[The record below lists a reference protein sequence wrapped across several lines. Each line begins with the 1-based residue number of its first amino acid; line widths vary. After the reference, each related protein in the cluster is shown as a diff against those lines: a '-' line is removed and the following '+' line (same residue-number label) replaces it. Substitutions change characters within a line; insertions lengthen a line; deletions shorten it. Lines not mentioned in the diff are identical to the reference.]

1 MQPQN
6 KDYLEKDF
14 NKHRPKLLMP
24 IMNTIIA
31 IAAIALMTKVSI
43 VNNVSIL
50 WLIVFIIL
58 MLIFAGGSWYTSF
71 VLKRQNKK
79 ATMDF
84 QKETELLFEAV
95 YELKKGTYIEPKT
108 PVIFEIC
115 EEYKPIEKVTY
126 SKISRAFLP
135 KIEHEIL
142 VNLGPTCSGLNI
154 SRDTLEVNG
163 FSGCAPY
170 SIWRNKRLSLPDY
183 KEGSLKLKM
192 DGYNKVKKLTLKI
205 LNQVDSYYDK
215 KSGIFAI
222 GDIKPTILDDN
233 IKIGENVIVSL
244 YENQV
249 KCIYVILESNLLL
262 K

>member
-1 MQPQN
+1 MNRQN

-14 NKHRPKLLMP
+14 AKHQPKLFMP
-24 IMNTIIA
+24 IMNTLIA
-31 IAAIALMTKVSI
+31 IGAIVLMIKVAI
-43 VNNVSIL
+43 TNNVKII
-50 WLIVFIIL
+50 WLIIFIVL
-58 MLIFAGGSWYTSF
+58 MLVFAGGSWYTSF
-71 VLKRQNKK
+71 VLKRKNKK
-79 ATMDF
+79 ATVDF
-84 QKETELLFEAV
+84 QKETELLFNAV

-108 PVIFEIC
+108 PVLFEISK
-115 EEYKPIEKVTY
+115 EYKPIEKVSYT
-126 SKISRAFLP
+126 KISRAFIP
-135 KIEHEIL
+135 NIEHEIL

-154 SRDTLEVNG
+154 SNETLEVIG

-170 SIWRNKRLSLPDY
+170 SIWRNKKLRLPEY
-183 KEGSLKLKM
+183 TEGSLKLKM

-222 GDIKPTILDDN
+222 GDIRKTVLDDN

-249 KCIYVILESNLLL
+249 KCVYVILKSNLLL

>member
-1 MQPQN
+1 MNRQN

-14 NKHRPKLLMP
+14 EKHQPKIFMP

-31 IAAIALMTKVSI
+31 IAAIVLMIKVAITNEVKI
-43 VNNVSIL
+43 V
-50 WLIVFIIL
+50 WLIIFIIL
-58 MLIFAGGSWYTSF
+58 MIMFAGGSWYTSF
-71 VLKRQNKK
+71 ILKRQNKK
-79 ATMDF
+79 ATVDF
-84 QKETELLFEAV
+84 QKETELLFNAV

-108 PVIFEIC
+108 PVLFEISNI
-115 EEYKPIEKVTY
+115 YKPIEKVTY
-126 SKISRAFLP
+126 TKISRAFLP
-135 KIEHEIL
+135 KVEHEIL

-154 SRDTLEVNG
+154 NYDTLEVVG

-170 SIWRNKRLSLPDY
+170 SIWRNKKLTLPEY
-183 KEGSLKLKM
+183 KEGSLTLKM
-192 DGYNKVKKLTLKI
+192 DGFNKVKKLTLKV

-222 GDIKPTILDDN
+222 GDIKQTVLDDN

-249 KCIYVILESNLLL
+249 KCVYVILETNLLL

>member
-1 MQPQN
+1 MNRQN

-14 NKHRPKLLMP
+14 EKHQPKLFMP

-31 IAAIALMTKVSI
+31 AAAIVLMIRVAITNDVKI
-43 VNNVSIL
+43 I
-50 WLIVFIIL
+50 WIIVFVLL
-58 MLIFAGGSWYTSF
+58 MLIFAGGSWYSSF
-71 VLKRQNKK
+71 ILKRQNKK
-79 ATMDF
+79 ATIDF
-84 QKETELLFEAV
+84 QKETELLFSAV

-108 PVIFEIC
+108 PVLFEISDI
-115 EEYKPIEKVTY
+115 YKPIEKVSYT
-126 SKISRAFLP
+126 KISRAFQP
-135 KIEHEIL
+135 KIEHEIF
-142 VNLGPTCSGLNI
+142 VNLGPTCAGLNI
-154 SRDTLEVNG
+154 DYETLEVKG

-170 SIWRNKRLSLPDY
+170 SIWRNKKLHLPDA
-183 KEGSLKLKM
+183 KEGSLKLRM
-192 DGYNKVKKLTLKI
+192 DGFNKVKKLTLKI

-222 GDIKPTILDDN
+222 GEIKQTILDDN

>member
-1 MQPQN
+1 MNRQN

-14 NKHRPKLLMP
+14 EKHQPKLFMP
-24 IMNTIIA
+24 IMNTLIA
-31 IAAIALMTKVSI
+31 IGASVLMIRVAITNDVKPIWLVIFI
-43 VNNVSIL
+43 V
-50 WLIVFIIL
+50 L
-58 MLIFAGGSWYTSF
+58 MLVFAAGSWYSSF
-71 VLKRQNKK
+71 FLKRQNKK
-79 ATMDF
+79 ATVDF
-84 QKETELLFEAV
+84 QKETELLFNAV

-108 PVIFEIC
+108 PVIFEINNQ
-115 EEYKPIEKVTY
+115 YKPIEKVTY
-126 SKISRAFLP
+126 TKISRAFLP
-135 KIEHEIL
+135 KQDHEIF
-142 VNLGPTCSGLNI
+142 VNLGPTCAGLNI
-154 SRDTLEVNG
+154 NFETLEVTG

-170 SIWRNKRLSLPDY
+170 SIWRNKKLRLPES

-192 DGYNKVKKLTLKI
+192 AGFNKVKKLTLKI

-222 GDIKPTILDDN
+222 GEIRQTVLDDN